1 MPFVDDGDVQ
11 VHLPADTLKV
21 EGIPDDRAR
30 VYEDAARIVRG
41 YLAGVVDSATL
52 ALWVEPDTTPD
63 IIRAITGRFAAAEI
77 YRLRFGQ
84 GSMTD
89 PQYAKVKYDEA
100 MAMLMQIIQGHIDVP
115 GVEEGTAFDNTWF
128 EPTDASTNPPKFVMD
143 GRF

>member
-11 VHLPADTLKV
+11 SHLPADTLKV

-30 VYEDAARIVRG
+30 IYEDQARLVRG
-41 YLAGVVDSATL
+41 YLAGVVDSSVL
-52 ALWVEPDTTPD
+52 ALWTTPD
-63 IIRAITGRFAAAEI
+63 DTPDLIRLITGLFSAAEI

-89 PQYAKVKYDEA
+89 PQYAKTKYDQA
-100 MAMLMQIIQGHIDVP
+100 MALLMDIVSGEVDIP

-128 EPTDASTNPPKFVMD
+128 EPTDASTDPPKFIMG